1 MRNTIVFLFQNL
13 LFYFIYLLMLI
24 NWEATKNLNPN
35 YDYFQKPKNIK
46 IKFIK
51 IISLCAQ
58 WNTYLN

>member
-46 IKFIK
+46 I
-51 IISLCAQ
+51 ISLCAQ

>member
-58 WNTYLN
+58 